1 MISLVVA
8 VSENNM
14 IGDSTAPNHA
24 IPWNLPN
31 DMQFFREVTK
41 GKPMI
46 MGRKTLEMIG
56 RVLPGRRSIVVT
68 RQESLLFPG
77 AERAG
82 SMEEAIDL
90 AGENDP
96 EEICVIGG
104 GEIYRQALPFAQ
116 RMYLTR
122 VHATV
127 EGDTTFPELDVQEW
141 REVKREEHPADAEH
155 QYAYTFLVYERRQK
169 E

>member
-31 DMQFFREVTK
+31 DMRFFRAVTK

-68 RQESLLFPG
+68 RQESLPFPG

-82 SMEEAIDL
+82 SMEEAVAL
-90 AGENDP
+90 ASENDP

-116 RMYLTR
+116 RIYLTR

-127 EGDTTFPELDVQEW
+127 QGDTTFPELDPREW
-141 REVKREEHPADAEH
+141 KEVSREEHSADAEH
-155 QYAYTFLVYERRQK
+155 QHAYTFLVYERK
-169 E
+169 K